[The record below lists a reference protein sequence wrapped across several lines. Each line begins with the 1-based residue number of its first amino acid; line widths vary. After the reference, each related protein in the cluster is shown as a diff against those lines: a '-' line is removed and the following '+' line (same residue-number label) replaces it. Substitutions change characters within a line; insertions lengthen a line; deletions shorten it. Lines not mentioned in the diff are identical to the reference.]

1 MVRLDALGCGG
12 TIRTTSCVTYSRFHR
27 ARAVARRAAG
37 GGKSWL
43 QYEHV
48 KSNLSP
54 PTPPRVSLGPRGPLG
69 PMIHHSGG
77 MGACFGNSHYLGV
90 LAAISRSIGY
100 LAQIM
105 ACGAKMSP
113 KMWAT
118 AENLTSN
125 LKKNGRNVK
134 ILQIIKNG
142 PFICRMMYYAWAAGG
157 A

>member
-1 MVRLDALGCGG
+1 M
-12 TIRTTSCVTYSRFHR
+12 
-27 ARAVARRAAG
+27 G
-37 GGKSWL
+37 GGESWL

-77 MGACFGNSHYLGV
+77 MRACFGNSHYLGV
-90 LAAISRSIGY
+90 FAEISRSIGY

-125 LKKNGRNVK
+125 LKKPGEMSK
-134 ILQIIKNG
+134 YCKLSKMG
-142 PFICRMMYYAWAAGG
+142 PISPELCIMGPRGG
-157 A
+157 LGASEARDLVWSPRFGLDASL

>member
-1 MVRLDALGCGG
+1 MRGG
-12 TIRTTSCVTYSRFHR
+12 QL
-27 ARAVARRAAG
+27 G
-37 GGKSWL
+37 GGESWL

-77 MGACFGNSHYLGV
+77 MRVCFGNSHYLGV
-90 LAAISRSIGY
+90 FAEISRSIGY

-125 LKKNGRNVK
+125 LKKPGEMMQYCCIILNYYRRRSAEQQCSYCCRCPTEAMASAEFTNDEAVK
-134 ILQIIKNG
+134 NNII
-142 PFICRMMYYAWAAGG
+142 ITSL
-157 A
+157 